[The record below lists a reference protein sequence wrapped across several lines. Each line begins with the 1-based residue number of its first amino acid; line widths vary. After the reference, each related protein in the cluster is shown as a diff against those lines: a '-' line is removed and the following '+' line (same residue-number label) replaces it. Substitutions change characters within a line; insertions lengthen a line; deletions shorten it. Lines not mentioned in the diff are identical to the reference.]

1 MKRYNPK
8 EIEPK
13 WRKIWQESGI
23 YKTSENPGKD
33 KFYCLA
39 MFPYPSGN
47 LHVGH
52 WYNFGPA
59 DTVAR
64 FHRMTGKKVMHP
76 IGYDSF
82 GLPAENA
89 AIKNNVPPAEWTRSN
104 IETMTKQLEAIGAMY
119 DWDKL
124 VVTSDPE
131 YYRWTQWLFLK
142 LYEKG
147 LAYRKEA
154 PVNWCPSCQ
163 TVLANEQVVGDD
175 NHCERCDTV
184 VEQKMLNQ
192 WYFKITDYAERLLN
206 DAEDLDW
213 PDRVQTMQR
222 NWIGR
227 SVGAEIEFEIESNLD
242 NAVVVHGQMSSP
254 KTGWRPWLVERLESG
269 GIKAVAPEFPSTQN
283 NKLQDWTEV
292 FDKQKIDENT
302 VLVGH
307 SRGAMAILRW
317 LEKAPL
323 DTRVGKVVLV
333 APNHHFQPERKDS
346 DKFYSQPLDFEKLKV
361 QCHDYTVIHSRDDDQ
376 APYEAGVEITEGLG
390 AQLISLDGRG
400 HFGKEE
406 SPTVPEILEAIK
418 PSLEVFTTRPDTL
431 LGATYMVLAPEH
443 PLVRQ
448 IATKSQLSEVKKY
461 IKETEGKTELDR
473 KLGEKDKTGV
483 FTGAYAVNPVNK
495 EKIPIWIADYVLMSY
510 GTGAIMAVPAH
521 DQRDFEFAK
530 ANNLE
535 IIEVVKPK
543 DKEVE
548 AGAYFGEG
556 VMVNSG
562 KYDGMQ
568 SDEAREAI
576 LKDLESEGV
585 ATEKVNYKL
594 RDWLIS
600 RQRYWGAPIPIVYC
614 DDCGEVPIPTKD
626 LPVKLPEDVEF
637 EPTGKSPLL
646 AIDDFVSTNC
656 PKCGGSAKRETD
668 TMDTFVDSSW
678 YYLRYPN
685 TKYENGPFDPQAV
698 AKWGQVDHYIGGI
711 EHAILHLLYSRFITK
726 VLHDH
731 ADLPFEEPFKKL
743 TNQGMILGP
752 DGYKMSKSKGNVV
765 DPDKQV
771 GSYGTDSLRLY
782 LMFMGPYEQGGPY
795 NMTGITGTRRFIE
808 RVWMLVGEFADADTV
823 ESADLSDVDL
833 QVSTHR
839 TIKKVTEDLLEI
851 SFNTAISALMQQ
863 VNHLNVIKA
872 EHGYSHKEQWQETL
886 NALVLLLAPLAPHV
900 AEEMWQMLGHDK
912 SVHLQ
917 GWPVWDEK
925 LMKEDLATI
934 VVQVNGKVRANI
946 EMLADV
952 SDDEMAEIAKKDEKI
967 QRYLKDGEAV
977 KTITV
982 PGKLVNFVVKS

>member
-23 YKTSENPGKD
+23 YKTPREPGDD
-33 KFYCLA
+33 KFYCLV

-52 WYNFGPA
+52 WYNFGPG

-89 AIKNNVPPAEWTRSN
+89 AIKNNVPPAKWTRSN
-104 IETMTKQLEAIGAMY
+104 IETMTKQLGAIGTMY

-124 VVTSDPE
+124 VATSSPE

-163 TVLANEQVVGDD
+163 TVLANEQVIGHD
-175 NHCERCDTV
+175 NHCERCGTV

-213 PDRVQTMQR
+213 PERVQTMQR

-227 SVGAEIEFEIESNLD
+227 SVGAE
-242 NAVVVHGQMSSP
+242 V
-254 KTGWRPWLVERLESG
+254 
-269 GIKAVAPEFPSTQN
+269 
-283 NKLQDWTEV
+283 
-292 FDKQKIDENT
+292 
-302 VLVGH
+302 
-307 SRGAMAILRW
+307 
-317 LEKAPL
+317 
-323 DTRVGKVVLV
+323 
-333 APNHHFQPERKDS
+333 
-346 DKFYSQPLDFEKLKV
+346 DFEV
-361 QCHDYTVIHSRDDDQ
+361 EGYDDN
-376 APYEAGVEITEGLG
+376 L
-390 AQLISLDGRG
+390 R
-400 HFGKEE
+400 
-406 SPTVPEILEAIK
+406 
-418 PSLEVFTTRPDTL
+418 VFTTRPDTL
-431 LGATYMVLAPEH
+431 FGATYVVLAPEH
-443 PLVRQ
+443 SIVEQ

-473 KLGEKDKTGV
+473 KQDEKEKTGV
-483 FTGAYAVNPVNK
+483 FTGAYATNPANK

-510 GTGAIMAVPAH
+510 GTGAIMAVPGH
-521 DQRDFEFAK
+521 DQRDYDFARVFDLDVVRVIEPITGEK
-530 ANNLE
+530 QNKPITKQKIVCVVEDSEGKILTNNWKPELGGRLLIGGGTEEGEDPAQTAMREVAEETGYDDLE
-535 IIEVVKPK
+535 LIAVSDETVYHEYYAFSKKIPTRAVTKLVHLRLKSDTKVDSARKTDEQDNFTVEWV
-543 DKEVE
+543 DKSY
-548 AGAYFGEG
+548 AYSDIHDEQHLRALDLFVFDRVYTGEG
-556 VMVNSG
+556 RVTNSG

-568 SDEAREAI
+568 SEEAREEI
-576 LKDLESEGV
+576 LKDLESEGM

-614 DDCGEVPIPTKD
+614 EKCGEVPIPPDD

-646 AIDDFVSTNC
+646 AIDDFVNTNC
-656 PKCGGSAKRETD
+656 PKCGGEAKRETD

-685 TKYENGPFDPQAV
+685 TKYEDGPFDPKAV

-726 VLHDH
+726 VLYDH

-743 TNQGMILGP
+743 TNQGIILGP

-795 NMTGITGTRRFIE
+795 NMTGITGTRRFID
-808 RVWMLVGEFADADTV
+808 RVWTLVDEFVDAEVNEGT
-823 ESADLSDVDL
+823 DLSDVDL
-833 QVSTHR
+833 KASTHK
-839 TIKKVTEDLLEI
+839 TIKKVTGDLQRI

-863 VNHLNVIKA
+863 VNHLNAIKA
-872 EHGYSHKEQWQETL
+872 ESGYAHKVQWQQAL
-886 NALVLLLAPLAPHV
+886 DALVLLLAPMAPHV
-900 AEEMWQMLGHDK
+900 AEEMWHMLGHEE

-917 GWPVWDEK
+917 GWPVWDDD
-925 LMKEDLATI
+925 LVKEDLVTI

-967 QRYLKDGEAV
+967 QSYIKDGEVV

-982 PGKLVNFVVKS
+982 PGKLVNFVVSS